1 MSIDLFIFFTI
12 IYYYI
17 GFPYSDICN
26 LLKSIT
32 GSQKWQEKKVDLEE
46 KQGLTA
52 KL

>member
-46 KQGLTA
+46 KQELTA